1 MGPFETLFT
10 LNSRNIYRIYMRTHK
25 IRRRWLYRL
34 RVTLVRCRFAERDD
48 FVLSESDAEIVFAD
62 GVKSKTPRNLGN
74 VEREWNFKRRNEE
87 AIYICTRKL
96 LIIKI
101 GERVLNIF
109 HAHEYF
115 YIDHFSPL
123 RNFNEYI
130 SKKKETYTKK
140 KYRRRREKIIRLQ

>member
-25 IRRRWLYRL
+25 IRRRLYRL

-62 GVKSKTPRNLGN
+62 GVKSKMPRNLGN

-115 YIDHFSPL
+115 YIDHFSPS
-123 RNFNEYI
+123 EI
-130 SKKKETYTKK
+130 SMNI
-140 KYRRRREKIIRLQ
+140 YRRKRKRIRKKSIGGGERK